1 MKGKGSSGAQP
12 QRDEIIAFAREQ
24 YGAEPEYPWEKLP
37 LYCVLRHRENRKW
50 YALIMD
56 IPRERIDPRRK
67 GERADIL
74 NLRVDP
80 EEGAFLRQDEGFYPA
95 YHMHRENWIT
105 IILDGTVSMETI
117 LPLLK
122 ESYSLTLKKAVS
134 RKTPE
139 RGSKDWLV
147 PANPAYYEI
156 DRAIDEGLPGGTFI
170 WKQSAGMLPGDT
182 VWLYETAPVSGIICR
197 AAVTETDIPYEHSDE
212 HVTVRKVMRLR
223 LTDDLRKS
231 PVPLAFLKEHGV
243 SVVRGQRT
251 VPYSLK
257 TALEKL
263 IHE

>member
-1 MKGKGSSGAQP
+1 M
-12 QRDEIIAFAREQ
+12 
-24 YGAEPEYPWEKLP
+24 
-37 LYCVLRHRENRKW
+37 
-50 YALIMD
+50 
-56 IPRERIDPRRK
+56 
-67 GERADIL
+67 
-74 NLRVDP
+74 
-80 EEGAFLRQDEGFYPA
+80 
-95 YHMHRENWIT
+95 IT

-139 RGSKDWLV
+139 RGSRDWLA

-156 DRAIDEGLPGGTFI
+156 DKAIDESLPDGTFI
-170 WKQSAGMLPGDT
+170 WKQGAGILPGDT

-197 AAVTETDIPYEHSDE
+197 ALVTETDIPYEHSDE

-251 VPYSLK
+251 VPYRLK
-257 TALEKL
+257 AALGKL
-263 IHE
+263 LHE

>member
-1 MKGKGSSGAQP
+1 MKGKGSSGERT

-56 IPRERIDPRRK
+56 IPGERIDPRRK

-80 EEGAFLRQDEGFYPA
+80 EEGSFLRQEEGFYPA

-139 RGSKDWLV
+139 RGAGTGSRPRTLPITRLTKRLTKASLTGPSSGSRA
-147 PANPAYYEI
+147 PASSPATLSGSM
-156 DRAIDEGLPGGTFI
+156 RLPRSPAS
-170 WKQSAGMLPGDT
+170 SAGRSLP
-182 VWLYETAPVSGIICR
+182 
-197 AAVTETDIPYEHSDE
+197 
-212 HVTVRKVMRLR
+212 R
-223 LTDDLRKS
+223 LTYPMS
-231 PVPLAFLKEHGV
+231 
-243 SVVRGQRT
+243 
-251 VPYSLK
+251 
-257 TALEKL
+257 TAMSM
-263 IHE
+263 